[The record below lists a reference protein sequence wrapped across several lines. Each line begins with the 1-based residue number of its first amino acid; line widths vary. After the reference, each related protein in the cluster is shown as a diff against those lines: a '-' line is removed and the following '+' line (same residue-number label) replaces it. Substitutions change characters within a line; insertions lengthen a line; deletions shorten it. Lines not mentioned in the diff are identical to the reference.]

1 MIEVFNKKLEEKLR
15 KQEIDIEILT
25 RQKIALETMNKER
38 GITLNENRYRIQFL
52 EEQNKDVNSLRDFK
66 RIAEIG
72 GRFLNTWFTYTI
84 LPQSCDS
91 KLELTYA
98 GFNLKF
104 SPNNFNH
111 EKFPEM
117 TLYVF
122 QGDYNLECKVEMNA
136 IENKLL
142 NDIFAHLLKNHKK
155 LGQYAYVWDKRI
167 DMFNKSYSFPETQT
181 FIEDIVKVYRE
192 AFSQYWKIIKQSEKD
207 KEKA

>member
-1 MIEVFNKKLEEKLR
+1 MFNKKLREQLK
-15 KQEIDIEILT
+15 KQEIDMEILK
-25 RQKIALETMNKER
+25 RQNVALEKI
-38 GITLNENRYRIQFL
+38 ITLNENEDRIKFL
-52 EEQNKDVNSLRDFK
+52 ERENIDVNSLRDFK

-72 GRFLNTWFTYTI
+72 GRFLNTWFAYTI

-122 QGDYNLECKVEMNA
+122 QGDYNLECRVEMNA

-155 LGQYAYVWDKRI
+155 LGQYAYIWDKRI
-167 DMFNKSYSFPETQT
+167 DMFNKSYSFPETRE
-181 FIEDIVKVYRE
+181 FLEDIVKVYRE
-192 AFSQYWKIIKQSEKD
+192 AFSLYWKIIKQSEKD